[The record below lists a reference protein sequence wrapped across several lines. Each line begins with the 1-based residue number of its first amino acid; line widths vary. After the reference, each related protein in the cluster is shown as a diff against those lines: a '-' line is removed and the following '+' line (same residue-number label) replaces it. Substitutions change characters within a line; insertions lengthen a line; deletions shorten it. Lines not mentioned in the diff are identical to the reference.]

1 MVKRVGIIPNL
12 EKKES
17 FEAAKKLFDILSQ
30 KNCDVLMEQQ
40 KAEKIGFEGI
50 KCTEEEFFENS
61 DFIVLLGGDGTILD
75 ISKKAAFANVPL
87 LGINLGHLGFLTDT
101 DRKGMEEAVLKVLD
115 GDYII
120 DRHMMLEADVK
131 SASDGENV
139 FYCLNEFA
147 VSRGNM
153 VEVGVYVNDEY
164 IDNFFGDGVLVSTPT
179 GSTAYNLSAGGPIL
193 KPDSNTLAITPICA
207 HTFYA
212 RSIVISA
219 QDSVKLVINRRS
231 KTVLSVAADGRHMSD
246 VNKDDVVNIKKSD
259 KYLSIIKTKKL
270 GFYEVLREKMFNNGG
285 R

>member
-101 DRKGMEEAVLKVLD
+101 DRKGM
-115 GDYII
+115 
-120 DRHMMLEADVK
+120 EADVK

>member
-1 MVKRVGIIPNL
+1 MKRVGIIPNL

-50 KCTEEEFFENS
+50 KYTEEEFFENS

-153 VEVGVYVNDEY
+153 VS
-164 IDNFFGDGVLVSTPT
+164 L
-179 GSTAYNLSAGGPIL
+179 
-193 KPDSNTLAITPICA
+193 
-207 HTFYA
+207 
-212 RSIVISA
+212 
-219 QDSVKLVINRRS
+219 
-231 KTVLSVAADGRHMSD
+231 
-246 VNKDDVVNIKKSD
+246 
-259 KYLSIIKTKKL
+259 
-270 GFYEVLREKMFNNGG
+270 
-285 R
+285 